1 MLASKPYRSRSTT
14 NQLERTMPYVHIV
27 VCLALVEFL
36 YFAIAVAGARGRY
49 KVAAPAVTGNEIF
62 ERYLRVQMN
71 TLEQLIVFIPSI
83 VLFGQYLSPYIAAAL
98 GVVFLIGRL
107 VYFVSYVKDPKKRE
121 LGFILSFAPTV
132 FLLGGAIFGAVRAAM
147 HW

>member
-1 MLASKPYRSRSTT
+1 
-14 NQLERTMPYVHIV
+14 MPYVHIV
-27 VCLALVEFL
+27 ICLALVEFL
-36 YFAIAVAGARGRY
+36 YFMMAVGGARGRY

-83 VLFGQYLSPYIAAAL
+83 LLFGQYLSPYVAAAF
-98 GVVFLIGRL
+98 GCVFLIGRL
-107 VYFVSYVKDPKKRE
+107 VYFFAYVKEPKKRE

-132 FLLGGAIFGAVRAAM
+132 ILLGGGIFGAVRAAWW
-147 HW
+147 H